1 MVGARVRGAGRR
13 PALALPPVDV
23 PQAFDPEP
31 RAAWCRCG
39 STHPAGAPP
48 HLCVGEEAV
57 DHTRRVSVRAELLI
71 ARMEAVRALGTLTSE
86 LRPLAA
92 FADRA

>member
-1 MVGARVRGAGRR
+1 
-13 PALALPPVDV
+13 VDV
-23 PQAFDPEP
+23 PQVSRSAP

-39 STHPAGAPP
+39 STHPAGAAP
-48 HLCVGEEAV
+48 HRCLGDEAV
-57 DHTRRVSVRAELLI
+57 DHTRRVSARAELLI
-71 ARMEAVRALGTLTSE
+71 ARMEAVRSLGTLTSE

>member
-1 MVGARVRGAGRR
+1 
-13 PALALPPVDV
+13 VDV
-23 PQAFDPEP
+23 PKVSDSEP
-31 RAAWCRCG
+31 RAARCRCG
-39 STHPAGAPP
+39 STRPAGVPA
-48 HLCVGEEAV
+48 HRCVGDEAV
-57 DHTRRVSVRAELLI
+57 DHSRRVSVRAELLI

>member
-1 MVGARVRGAGRR
+1 MDAPKVSGS
-13 PALALPPVDV
+13 
-23 PQAFDPEP
+23 EP

-39 STHPAGAPP
+39 AAHPAGAA
-48 HLCVGEEAV
+48 HRCVGDEAI
-57 DHTRRVSVRAELLI
+57 DHTRRVSVRADLLI

-86 LRPLAA
+86 LGPLAA

>member
-1 MVGARVRGAGRR
+1 VG
-13 PALALPPVDV
+13 D
-23 PQAFDPEP
+23 
-31 RAAWCRCG
+31 
-39 STHPAGAPP
+39 
-48 HLCVGEEAV
+48 EAV
-57 DHTRRVSVRAELLI
+57 DHSRRVSVRAELLI

>member
-1 MVGARVRGAGRR
+1 
-13 PALALPPVDV
+13 
-23 PQAFDPEP
+23 
-31 RAAWCRCG
+31 
-39 STHPAGAPP
+39 
-48 HLCVGEEAV
+48 V

-71 ARMEAVRALGTLTSE
+71 ARMEAVRTLGTLTSD